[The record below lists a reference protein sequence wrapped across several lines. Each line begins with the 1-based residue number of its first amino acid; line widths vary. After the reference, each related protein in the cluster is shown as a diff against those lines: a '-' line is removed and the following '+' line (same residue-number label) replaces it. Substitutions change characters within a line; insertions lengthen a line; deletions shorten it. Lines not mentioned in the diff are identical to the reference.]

1 MRSEIAYGVVMDKIR
16 LGNCKK
22 KHALS
27 TIERVIKSSY
37 DLTDDE
43 VKEMMSELVCDGELV
58 CQFVNCFKE

>member
-1 MRSEIAYGVVMDKIR
+1 MDSVR

-37 DLTDDE
+37 DLTNDE
-43 VKEMMSELVCDGELV
+43 VKEMMSELACDGELV